1 MCAHDGLKIN
11 SFYCCCR
18 LYISHFYTFFPWFS
32 LVVVVHLHFCYGLF
46 PMIWYCLTSI
56 PLLPQHDMIFSLTRL
71 SCALQEKIT
80 HFCSRFLLEYVCWM
94 LVSVYVL
101 RANKRL
107 AVIAHLWKDRTAN
120 EKNTFGWVALLM
132 WTKRSNTIQ
141 RYLRNQFA
149 TCIWI
154 INDPR
159 VSIAALAAIAN
170 RDDDNKNNNKW

>member
-1 MCAHDGLKIN
+1 
-11 SFYCCCR
+11 
-18 LYISHFYTFFPWFS
+18 
-32 LVVVVHLHFCYGLF
+32 
-46 PMIWYCLTSI
+46 
-56 PLLPQHDMIFSLTRL
+56 
-71 SCALQEKIT
+71 
-80 HFCSRFLLEYVCWM
+80 M

-120 EKNTFGWVALLM
+120 EKNTFEWVALLM

-170 RDDDNKNNNKW
+170 PDNDNKNNNKW